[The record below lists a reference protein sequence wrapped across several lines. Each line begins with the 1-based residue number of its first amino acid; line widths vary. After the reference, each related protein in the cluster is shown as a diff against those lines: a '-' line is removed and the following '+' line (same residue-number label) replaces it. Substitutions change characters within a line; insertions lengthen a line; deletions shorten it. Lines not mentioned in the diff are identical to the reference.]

1 MADRVSRKI
10 ALQMARRSLAR
21 SVKEGRDNPQV
32 VARLEKNVK
41 DLEAM
46 KGRWV
51 QY

>member
-1 MADRVSRKI
+1 MDRVSRKI
-10 ALQMARRSLAR
+10 ALQTARQSLAR
-21 SVKEGRDNPQV
+21 AVKEGRDSPQV
-32 VARLEKNVK
+32 IARLEKNVA